1 MKRIVIALVA
11 VALAFAFVPQAEA
24 GPLRR
29 AANGA
34 RAVGGK
40 VVKVFKRATR
50 PLRRSGC

>member
-11 VALAFAFVPQAEA
+11 VAMSFAFVPQAEA

-34 RAVGGK
+34 RAVGQR
-40 VVKVFKRATR
+40 VVKVLKRAAH
-50 PLRRSGC
+50 PFRRGC